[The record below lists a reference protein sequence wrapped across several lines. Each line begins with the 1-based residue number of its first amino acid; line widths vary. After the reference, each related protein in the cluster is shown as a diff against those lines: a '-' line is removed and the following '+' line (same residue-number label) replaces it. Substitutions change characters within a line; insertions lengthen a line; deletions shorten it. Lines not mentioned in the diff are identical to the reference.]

1 MGLNCNKNKRTNSV
15 IKKQAGTRI
24 FIIRQNNTFA
34 LYRVAGILAAILKI
48 TYTDSRITHG
58 HRTRMDIIREN
69 LDIRM
74 IREHLDEI
82 PDYAIPAGYST
93 RWYQPGDEKSWY
105 KIHLLADVYTKVTP
119 DLYEKE
125 FGNDTKML
133 AERQCFLV
141 DRKGVLI
148 GTATAWLDDH
158 SIQSPGRIHWVAIVP
173 VEQGKGLAKPLL
185 TAVCNKLKDL
195 GHSRAYLTTQTIRI
209 AAINL
214 YLKFGFV
221 PAVNSERD
229 KQIWRRLQTYLK
241 YTVQV

>member
-15 IKKQAGTRI
+15 IKTQTGTRI
-24 FIIRQNNTFA
+24 LITKQNNTLA
-34 LYRVAGILAAILKI
+34 LYRVADILAAILKI
-48 TYTDSRITHG
+48 RYTDGPITHD
-58 HRTRMDIIREN
+58 HRTRMDIIQEN
-69 LDIRM
+69 LDIHM

-82 PDYAIPAGYST
+82 PDCALPAGYST

-105 KIHLLADVYTKVTP
+105 RIHLLADAYTNVTP

-125 FGNDTKML
+125 FGSDTQML

-158 SIQSPGRIHWVAIVP
+158 SVQSPGRIHWVAIVP
-173 VEQGKGLAKPLL
+173 AEQGKGLAKPLL
-185 TAVCNKLKDL
+185 TAVCNRLKDL
-195 GHSRAYLTTQTIRI
+195 GHSKAYLTTQTIRI

-229 KQIWRRLQTYLK
+229 KQIWRRLQMHLK
-241 YTVQV
+241 YAVQV